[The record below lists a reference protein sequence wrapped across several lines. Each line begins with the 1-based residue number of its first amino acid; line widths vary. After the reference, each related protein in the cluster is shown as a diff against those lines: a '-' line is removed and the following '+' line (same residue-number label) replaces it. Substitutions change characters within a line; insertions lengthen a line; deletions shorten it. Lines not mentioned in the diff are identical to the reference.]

1 MHAMKTLP
9 WMVAT
14 VVVTAC
20 AVHGADTLTVITNAR
35 YVANS
40 SNDGD
45 SFHAE
50 LNGTVRALRLYF
62 VDAPETSASELTLR
76 RVREQMRYFG
86 HTNAAETIACGHRA
100 TAFTRTQLREP
111 FTVYTTF
118 ASALGSTDGGRI
130 YAFVVTARG
139 EDLGGLLVQR
149 GLARARGVGRTTPD
163 GVARD
168 EHMARLQDMELM
180 AAMKRAGAWVATD
193 PERLVELRAQE
204 RAEEQAVRSITH
216 ELAAQRPRININ
228 TAPREELMQLK
239 GIGAARAT
247 AIINA
252 RPFKTQADVFRVP
265 GLPRSVASELLSQ
278 VEL

>member
-1 MHAMKTLP
+1 MN
-9 WMVAT
+9 
-14 VVVTAC
+14 TAW
-20 AVHGADTLTVITNAR
+20 AADTLVVITNAR
-35 YVANS
+35 YVANAA
-40 SNDGD
+40 NDGD

-86 HTNAAETIACGHRA
+86 HTNAAETIAYGSRA
-100 TAFTRTQLREP
+100 AAFTRQQLREP

-139 EDLGGLLVQR
+139 ADLGTLLVR
-149 GLARARGVGRTTPD
+149 HGLARARGVGRTTPE

-168 EHMARLQDMELM
+168 EHMARLQDMEFM
-180 AAMKRAGAWVATD
+180 AAMKRAGAWCATD
-193 PERLVELRAQE
+193 PERLVTLRAQE
-204 RAEEQAVRSITH
+204 REEERALRSITH

-228 TAPREELMQLK
+228 TASRDELTQLK
-239 GIGAARAT
+239 GIGEKRAD
-247 AIINA
+247 AIISA
-252 RPFKTQADVFRVP
+252 RPFKTPADVFRVP
-265 GLPRSVASELLSQ
+265 GLPRSVADELLSQ